1 MLRIIEARDSEV
13 ALLKLM
19 VDKLKLQLLRRVRA
33 EFGSSSEQWAA
44 QMPLIDGGDVVM
56 TSRSKLA
63 STQAPANDA
72 QIDRSLP
79 AHLPREVQ
87 EHLPQVSNSHHDS
100 TGQPCGCT
108 ACGARLRKI
117 GQDVSE
123 QLEYVPAHFKVIRH
137 VRPKLVS
144 NYCDHLLLH
153 GRP

>member
-1 MLRIIEARDSEV
+1 MSTPTSSHSSREELLRIIEARDSEV

-87 EHLPQVSNSHHDS
+87 
-100 TGQPCGCT
+100 
-108 ACGARLRKI
+108 
-117 GQDVSE
+117 
-123 QLEYVPAHFKVIRH
+123 
-137 VRPKLVS
+137 
-144 NYCDHLLLH
+144 
-153 GRP
+153 